1 MSSGALGEILSFASW
16 MMKQGYK
23 DSTIRA
29 CVRSLKGLA
38 RRADLLNPE
47 SVKAYLAG
55 AKLSEARKAILV
67 QHMARFYTYKRI
79 PFDKPH
85 YVAVDTLPFIPME
98 SEVDQLIP
106 GVGKKTAVYL
116 QLLKETG
123 ARAGEAWNIRWVDIN
138 SQQGTATITPEK
150 GSRARRLKITSSLV
164 MMLDHLPHRS
174 EYVLRNPAIDK
185 SESLDDFSRNFS
197 AQRRKIAEKL
207 QNPQMLRISFKTL
220 RHFKATMEYQKTKD
234 ILHVMQML
242 GHRNIQNTLV
252 YTHLINNESDQFI
265 CKVAKTVE
273 EAKDLVESGFEYVTD
288 VEGLKL
294 FRKRK

>member
-1 MSSGALGEILSFASW
+1 

-23 DSTIRA
+23 YSTIRA

-47 SVKAYLAG
+47 SVKSYLAG

-85 YVAVDTLPFIPME
+85 YVPVDTLPFIPME
-98 SEVDQLIP
+98 SEVDQLIS
-106 GVGKKTAVYL
+106 GVGKKTTVYL

-138 SQQGTATITPEK
+138 SQQGTVTITPEK
-150 GSRARRLKITSSLV
+150 GSRARRLKVTGSLIV
-164 MMLDHLPHRS
+164 MLDHLPHRS
-174 EYVLRNPAIDK
+174 EYVFRNPVIDR

-207 QNPQMLRISFKTL
+207 QNPRILRISFKTL
-220 RHFKATMEYQKTKD
+220 RHFKATMEYHRTKD
-234 ILHVMQML
+234 ILYVMQLL
-242 GHRNIQNTLV
+242 GHKSIKNTLV
-252 YTHLINNESDQFI
+252 YTHLVDLGSDDYI
-265 CKVAKTVE
+265 YKVAKTID
-273 EAKDLVESGFEYVTD
+273 EATTLVESGFDYVTD
-288 VEGLKL
+288 VDGAKL
-294 FRKRK
+294 FKKRK

>member
-1 MSSGALGEILSFASW
+1 LSSGALGEILSFATW

-47 SVKAYLAG
+47 SVKTYLAG

-85 YVAVDTLPFIPME
+85 YVPVDTLPFIPME
-98 SEVDQLIP
+98 SEVDQLIS

-138 SQQGTATITPEK
+138 SQQGTITITPEK
-150 GSRARRLKITSSLV
+150 GSRARRLKVTGSLV
-164 MMLDHLPHRS
+164 VMLDHLLHRS
-174 EYVLRNPAIDK
+174 ECVFRNPAIDK

-207 QNPQMLRISFKTL
+207 QNPRILRISFKTL

-234 ILHVMQML
+234 SLHVMRIL

-273 EAKDLVESGFEYVTD
+273 DTKDLVENGFEYVTL
-288 VEGLKL
+288 VEDL
-294 FRKRK
+294 